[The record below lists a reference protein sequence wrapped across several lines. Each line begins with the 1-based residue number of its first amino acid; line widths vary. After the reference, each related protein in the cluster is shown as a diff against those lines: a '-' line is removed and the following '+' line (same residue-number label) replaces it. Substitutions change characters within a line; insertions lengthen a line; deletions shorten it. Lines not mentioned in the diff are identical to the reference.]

1 MFTSVPVGWLSEYG
15 VRGRCLSR
23 VRARVDDRVV
33 GLPRPEAGD
42 ALMPRHGLLRSAI
55 MVARSIL
62 LFVLA
67 AVAEIGG
74 AWLVWQGVRE
84 QRGWLWAGLGVIAL
98 GMYGFVATLQ
108 PDAHFGRI
116 LAAYGGVF
124 VAGSLAWGMAL
135 DGFRPDRWDVIGAL
149 ACLVGVAVIMYAP
162 RGH

>member
-1 MFTSVPVGWLSEYG
+1 M
-15 VRGRCLSR
+15 
-23 VRARVDDRVV
+23 VV
-33 GLPRPEAGD
+33 
-42 ALMPRHGLLRSAI
+42 
-55 MVARSIL
+55 RSIL

-98 GMYGFVATLQ
+98 GVYGFFAILQ
-108 PDAHFGRI
+108 PDAHFGRV

-149 ACLVGVAVIMYAP
+149 GCMAGVAVIMYAP

>member
-1 MFTSVPVGWLSEYG
+1 MV
-15 VRGRCLSR
+15 VRST
-23 VRARVDDRVV
+23 
-33 GLPRPEAGD
+33 
-42 ALMPRHGLLRSAI
+42 
-55 MVARSIL
+55 L

-84 QRGWLWAGLGVIAL
+84 QRGWLWAGFGIIAL
-98 GMYGFVATLQ
+98 GIYGFVATLQ

-149 ACLVGVAVIMYAP
+149 VCLAGVAVIMYAP